1 MKKVKLALLV
11 ATGLLATSAQS
22 YQGWQGNWLL
32 GVSAG
37 GAWHNNDDDATV
49 TISRG
54 GVAPVAVAFNVDNN
68 NDGSNFIWG
77 LLAGYQARCNGWLL
91 GAEVNVDW
99 RGNNNDDNNFTFV
112 TAAPLAVG
120 TVVGSV
126 SRDRDFVVGLTG
138 RLGYEVSPYFMP
150 YIRLGVDHSNADFDA
165 AFATVAPAAPLAV
178 SFNNNDNNN
187 NWGFV
192 GGIGA
197 EFPVPVIAGLS
208 LRAEWNYH
216 TRGNNDNDIVAL
228 ASDNITLFS
237 ISGGDRHEQTARAS
251 LVFNFPG

>member
-11 ATGLLATSAQS
+11 ATGLLATSFLS
-22 YQGWQGNWLL
+22 YRGCQGNWLL

-37 GAWHNNDDDATV
+37 GVCHDNDDLTVTVSRGGPAPFANSYTLNNNNDD
-49 TISRG
+49 G
-54 GVAPVAVAFNVDNN
+54 
-68 NDGSNFIWG
+68 NFIWG
-77 LLAGYQARCNGWLL
+77 FLAGYQARCNGWLL
-91 GAEVNVDW
+91 GAELNVDW
-99 RGNNNDDNNFTFV
+99 RNDGHHDDGFAFTADIAGVPTGVTGFV
-112 TAAPLAVG
+112 DH
-120 TVVGSV
+120 
-126 SRDRDFVVGLTG
+126 DRDVVVGLTG

-150 YIRLGVDHSNADFDA
+150 YIRLGVDHGDRDFD
-165 AFATVAPAAPLAV
+165 FTVTTVAPAAIITA
-178 SFNNNDNNN
+178 SSNNDNNN

-216 TRGNNDNDIVAL
+216 SRGHNDNDIVAL
-228 ASDNITLFS
+228 ASDNITLLS
-237 ISGGDRHEQTARAS
+237 VSGGDRHEQTARAS